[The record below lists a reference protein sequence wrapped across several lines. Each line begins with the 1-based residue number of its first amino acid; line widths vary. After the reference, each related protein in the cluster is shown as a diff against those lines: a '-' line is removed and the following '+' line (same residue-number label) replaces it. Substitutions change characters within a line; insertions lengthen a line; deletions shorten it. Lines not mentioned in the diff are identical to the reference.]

1 MAEYYSDRSKYDV
14 VIGLEVHV
22 EMSTKTKIFCGCST
36 AFGAEPNTQT
46 CPVCTGMP
54 GVLPVLNEQ
63 VVQNAIAAGLAT
75 NCEITQ
81 NCKFDRKNYFY
92 PDLPKAF
99 QTSQL
104 YLPICRNGWVE
115 INGGNGKKK
124 VRIHQIHMEEDAGK
138 LSHHDNTGET
148 FIDYNRCGVPLMEIV
163 SEPDMTSATEACAY
177 MEALAAIMSYLG
189 VSDCKLEEGSMR
201 GDINVS
207 IKPKGSS
214 VLGTRTETKN
224 LNSFK
229 AITRAIEWEIDR
241 QIDLLENGE
250 KVVQE
255 TRRWDDEKGIGY
267 TMRSKENAHDYRYF
281 PEPDLAPMHI
291 SDKWIAEVKAKIPEL
306 PQQKQ
311 ARYLNEWQLSE
322 YDAGMIVRS
331 KALALFC
338 EETVALCNEPKEVVN
353 FLMGDGLR
361 LLNENGLDAKDMPF
375 APKQLSDLVSLVVKG
390 SINKT
395 TAKAVFEKIFR
406 ENIDPIEYVKANN
419 LEMVSDEEEL
429 VQMVAD
435 VIAANP
441 KSVADYKG
449 GKKAALGFLVGQ
461 IMRATK
467 GRANAARVNELI
479 REMLQ
484 D

>member
-1 MAEYYSDRSKYDV
+1 MTSYTLDRSDYDI

-22 EMSTKTKIFCGCST
+22 EMSTKTKIFCNCST

-54 GVLPVLNEQ
+54 GVLPVLNGQ
-63 VVQNAIAAGLAT
+63 VVQNAIATGLAT
-75 NCEITQ
+75 NCTITQ

-115 INGGNGKKK
+115 IDGDEGKKK

-138 LSHHDNTGET
+138 LSHHGNTGET

-163 SEPDMTSATEACAY
+163 SEPDMCSASEACAY
-177 MEALAAIMSYLG
+177 MEALAAIVSYLG

-201 GDINVS
+201 GDINISV
-207 IKPKGSS
+207 KPKGSP

-267 TMRSKENAHDYRYF
+267 AMRSKENAHDYRYF

-291 SDKWIAEVKAKIPEL
+291 SDEWIEEVRATIPEL
-306 PQQKQ
+306 PKEKQ
-311 ARYLNEWQLSE
+311 ARYIKEWQLSE

-338 EETVALCNEPKEVVN
+338 EATVELCNQPKEIVN
-353 FLMGDGLR
+353 FLIGDGLR
-361 LLNENGLDAKDMPF
+361 LLNESGKVEMPF
-375 APKQLSDLVSLVVKG
+375 APKQLADLVTMVVKG

-395 TAKAVFEKIFR
+395 TAKAIFEKIFK
-406 ENIDPIEYVKANN
+406 ENIDPVQYVKDNN
-419 LEMVSDEEEL
+419 LEMVSDEGEL

-441 KSVADYKG
+441 KSVEDFKG
-449 GKKAALGFLVGQ
+449 GKDAALGFLVGQ
-461 IMRATK
+461 IMKATK

-479 REMLQ
+479 REMLK